1 MKIAVASDIHL
12 EFAPL
17 EFENPEGAEV
27 LILAGDICVA
37 KDLRDHDPHGILE
50 GTRSHKFHNF
60 FRSCSYNFNHVVYVA
75 GNHEHY
81 DGDFQKTY
89 NHLKDKLGY
98 LENIHVLDKE
108 TFSHQG
114 ITFVGSSLWTD
125 MNKCDPLTLFHVKS
139 MMSDYKYIKNSAKK
153 VYRTVPLYK
162 KDEDGVYLLDD
173 RGNYIQCGTKKKE
186 SDALLSPED
195 TVVEH
200 RKCLEYI
207 RQVCI
212 NVREQ
217 GSNGNRVVV
226 VGHHTPSF
234 QSMDDCYKHDTIMNG
249 AYHSR
254 LEEFITD
261 HSEIVM
267 WVHGHVHDEHDYE
280 IGDCRVVCN
289 PRGYVGYETRAK
301 HFTLKVFDI

>member
-12 EFAPL
+12 EFGAIEL
-17 EFENPEGAEV
+17 DNPENAEV

-37 KDLRDHDPHGILE
+37 KDLKDNDPHGILE
-50 GTRSHKFHNF
+50 GTRSDKYHKFF
-60 FRSCSYNFNHVVYVA
+60 KSCAYNFNQVIYVA

-81 DGDFQKTY
+81 DGDFARTY
-89 NHLKDKLGY
+89 GRLKDRLSY
-98 LENIHVLDKE
+98 LENLHVLDKE
-108 TFSHQG
+108 TVDYNG
-114 ITFVGSSLWTD
+114 ITFIGSTLWTD

-139 MMSDYKYIKNSAKK
+139 MMSDYKYIKNSNKK
-153 VYRTVPLYK
+153 VHRTVPLYK
-162 KDEDGVYLLDD
+162 KDDNGQYIKDEK
-173 RGNYIQCGTKKKE
+173 GNYIQCGTKKKE
-186 SDALLSPED
+186 EDSLFSPQDSVE
-195 TVVEH
+195 EH

-207 RQVCI
+207 RQVCL

-234 QSMDDCYKHDTIMNG
+234 QSMDPVYSHDTLMNG

-254 LEEFITD
+254 LEEFVMD
-261 HSEIVM
+261 HPEIVL
-267 WVHGHVHDEHDYE
+267 WTHGHVHEGHDYM

-289 PRGYVGYETRAK
+289 PRGYIGYETQARNFK
-301 HFTLKVFDI
+301 LKVIEV